1 MQDLEPPPA
10 VAMPITGTL
19 SEIPARNAARWPQ
32 RAMYSLR
39 TPDGWSEV
47 TARQFHEQVRGVA
60 RGIVA
65 RGIEVGEPVAIL
77 SPTRYEWTVLDFALW
92 SAGAFAV
99 PIYDMY
105 PWLEQAASGRRG
117 GTPGVRSVFTETDAA
132 RPDGLELTITSL
144 PAPRHE
150 LRGRGPLDE
159 LARDAAAGAD
169 GRRGDPR
176 RLSMALRFD
185 RPGDVRSTPPAPPAG
200 PGRPAGADSTLWL
213 DDPRRRQERVSGT
226 LPASA
231 RASPCPMVFL
241 PMVYV
246 LSRRAGLMICV
257 CQQGDAGGHTSPTS
271 RT

>member
-47 TARQFHEQVRGVA
+47 TARQFHEQVRAVA

-99 PIYDMY
+99 PIYDSSSAEQIEWILADSGARTVITDTPEAAERVLGAPSTRPRSGSWRRACSTSWPARGR
-105 PWLEQAASGRRG
+105 PWPTRCSA
-117 GTPGVRSVFTETDAA
+117 
-132 RPDGLELTITSL
+132 
-144 PAPRHE
+144 PAPR
-150 LRGRGPLDE
+150 R
-159 LARDAAAGAD
+159 
-169 GRRGDPR
+169 
-176 RLSMALRFD
+176 
-185 RPGDVRSTPPAPPAG
+185 
-200 PGRPAGADSTLWL
+200 
-213 DDPRRRQERVSGT
+213 
-226 LPASA
+226 
-231 RASPCPMVFL
+231 
-241 PMVYV
+241 
-246 LSRRAGLMICV
+246 
-257 CQQGDAGGHTSPTS
+257 
-271 RT
+271 